1 MSYKF
6 FPHTPDDI
14 RAMLHT
20 CGEQSIDD
28 LYKDIP
34 EELVLKKEYG
44 LPEGLSEIEI
54 RKFFNN
60 LANGNETLKC
70 LIGAGCYDHYSP
82 SVVNN
87 IVGRS
92 EFLTSYTPYQA
103 EISQGTLQY
112 IFEYQSMMAML
123 TGMEVSNASMYDG
136 CTATAEAMMM
146 AVAAAKKRNKVLISA
161 TVNPIVRRV
170 VETYAKFNGVVLDTI
185 AETNG
190 ITDKADFE
198 AKVAAND
205 VAGVIVA
212 APNFYGIVEDY
223 SGWADFCHAH
233 KSLLIMNCVASTLG
247 VLKSPGEW
255 GADIAVGDGQSL
267 GIPMNFGG
275 PYVGFLC
282 TNKKLIRKM
291 PGRIVGATTDLDGK
305 RTFVL
310 TLQAR
315 EQHIRREKATS
326 NICSNESLMALYVT
340 VYMALMGKEGL
351 KEVNELGYSGA
362 HYLAEKLC
370 ELKGFSLSH
379 PDQPFLNEFAINF
392 DGDIDELQN
401 VLLDY
406 SGVQFGLKIAEHTLL
421 LCVTETISKDDLDE
435 VILTCKAFT
444 EGDNNNE

>member
-1 MSYKF
+1 
-6 FPHTPDDI
+6 
-14 RAMLHT
+14 
-20 CGEQSIDD
+20 
-28 LYKDIP
+28 
-34 EELVLKKEYG
+34 
-44 LPEGLSEIEI
+44 
-54 RKFFNN
+54 
-60 LANGNETLKC
+60 
-70 LIGAGCYDHYSP
+70 
-82 SVVNN
+82 
-87 IVGRS
+87 
-92 EFLTSYTPYQA
+92 
-103 EISQGTLQY
+103 
-112 IFEYQSMMAML
+112 
-123 TGMEVSNASMYDG
+123 
-136 CTATAEAMMM
+136 
-146 AVAAAKKRNKVLISA
+146 
-161 TVNPIVRRV
+161 
-170 VETYAKFNGVVLDTI
+170 
-185 AETNG
+185 
-190 ITDKADFE
+190 
-198 AKVAAND
+198 
-205 VAGVIVA
+205 
-212 APNFYGIVEDY
+212 
-223 SGWADFCHAH
+223 
-233 KSLLIMNCVASTLG
+233 MNCVASTLG